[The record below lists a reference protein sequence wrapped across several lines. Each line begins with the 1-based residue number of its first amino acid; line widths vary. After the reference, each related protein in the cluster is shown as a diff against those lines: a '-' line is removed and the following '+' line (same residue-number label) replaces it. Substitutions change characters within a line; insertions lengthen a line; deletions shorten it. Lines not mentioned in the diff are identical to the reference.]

1 MKQTSDRLLMLA
13 MRKNW
18 SGYRHGGNWVNRESL
33 GWLAKIGRNLLDK
46 ETVTNPRYCGTSR
59 AGLLGPR
66 GAADVN
72 RKL

>member
-18 SGYRHGGNWVNRESL
+18 SGYRHGGNWVNRGSL

-46 ETVTNPRYCGTSR
+46 ETVTNPRY
-59 AGLLGPR
+59 
-66 GAADVN
+66 
-72 RKL
+72 